1 MCVYLCVCFSYVRPA
16 LCLGIAMF
24 EDRIEGA
31 NLLSVFFFFSFCACV
46 FVVSRHLQHDGC
58 VFFAIFSA
66 IFKLLRCF

>member
-1 MCVYLCVCFSYVRPA
+1 M
-16 LCLGIAMF
+16 CLGIAMF
-24 EDRIEGA
+24 EDRIEGGKLA
-31 NLLSVFFFFSFCACV
+31 VCLFFFFPFCVCV